1 MLCTISKPIAVV
13 TIAGVYRSGKSY
25 LVNRLLRN
33 NRGNGFATGCSV
45 EPVTKGL
52 SMWSRP
58 IPAEDEEG
66 EEFVYLAVDSEGV
79 GSCEQEARYDLK
91 ILMLVFLMSSTVIYN
106 SLGAIDELTLDQLR
120 TVLNLRQALPQASH
134 KAKLVWVLR
143 DFALQL
149 VGKNGREM
157 SANDY
162 LEQCLEEV
170 PSHSLEVRKKN
181 EIRRA
186 IKDTFGKRCCFPLV
200 RPTIKEDDLINL
212 EQCCLRDEFLEGIE
226 AIRE

>member
-1 MLCTISKPIAVV
+1 MI

-33 NRGNGFATGCSV
+33 KHNGFATGSSV
-45 EPVTKGL
+45 QPVTRGL
-52 SMWSRP
+52 SLWGRP
-58 IPAEDEEG
+58 IPAQDEDG
-66 EEFVYLAVDSEGV
+66 NEFVYLAVDSEGV
-79 GSCEQEARYDLK
+79 GSCEQEAKYDIK

-106 SLGAIDELTLDQLR
+106 SVGAIDEVTLDQLR
-120 TVLNLRQALPQASH
+120 TVLNLRQALPQADNH
-134 KAKLVWVLR
+134 CAKLVWVLR

-149 VGKNGREM
+149 VGKNGKEITP
-157 SANDY
+157 NDY

-170 PSHSLEVRKKN
+170 PTNNFDIRKKN

-200 RPTIKEDDLINL
+200 RPTIREDDL
-212 EQCCLRDEFLEGIE
+212 RDL
-226 AIRE
+226 